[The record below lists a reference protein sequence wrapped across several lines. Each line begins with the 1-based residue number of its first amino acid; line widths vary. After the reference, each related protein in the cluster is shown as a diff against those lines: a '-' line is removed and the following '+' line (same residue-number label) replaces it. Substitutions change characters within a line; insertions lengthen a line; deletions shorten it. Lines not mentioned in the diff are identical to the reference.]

1 MSFKKYLWKCRLL
14 VLNTPNYS
22 HPEYKRSKDLYQK
35 EIKGFHKRYIKL
47 VTKLDK
53 SKKFKVTLIGFDGT
67 KKIKL
72 DKVYTKKIFD
82 IVDKMPMNKLIKD
95 KKFKPLNL
103 SLFSDYKPETT
114 LKGLGFK
121 DKEKALFTVSA
132 IKKRPIKYQVNVIA
146 TMLGRAKN
154 HPNKTKDMNDAIVVA
169 GDFLSVQ
176 VHFQQLRLPQ
186 GAFRG
191 RAASLRAIY
200 LRQKALYSRFA

>member
-1 MSFKKYLWKCRLL
+1 MNLEKYKWKSRILFVSTPNYKEKKYLNVK
-14 VLNTPNYS
+14 
-22 HPEYKRSKDLYQK
+22 KIYQEKIK
-35 EIKGFHKRYIKL
+35 EFHKRYIKL

-53 SKKFKVTLIGFDGT
+53 SKKFKITLIGFDGT
-67 KKIKL
+67 KKMEL
-72 DKVYTKKIFD
+72 DTIYSKKIFD

-154 HPNKTKDMNDAIVVA
+154 HPNKTNDMNDAIIV
-169 GDFLSVQ
+169 FKKWMEN
-176 VHFQQLRLPQ
+176 
-186 GAFRG
+186 
-191 RAASLRAIY
+191 Y
-200 LRQKALYSRFA
+200 KANKK

>member
-1 MSFKKYLWKCRLL
+1 LL
-14 VLNTPNYS
+14 VLITPNYS

-47 VTKLDK
+47 VT
-53 SKKFKVTLIGFDGT
+53 
-67 KKIKL
+67 KL

-154 HPNKTKDMNDAIVVA
+154 HPNKTKDMNDAIIV
-169 GDFLSVQ
+169 FNKWMEN
-176 VHFQQLRLPQ
+176 
-186 GAFRG
+186 
-191 RAASLRAIY
+191 Y
-200 LRQKALYSRFA
+200 KKNKKK

>member
-14 VLNTPNYS
+14 VLNTPNYNHS
-22 HPEYKRSKDLYQK
+22 EYKRSKDIYQK
-35 EIKGFHKRYIKL
+35 RIKGFHKRYIKL
-47 VTKLDK
+47 VTILNK
-53 SKKFKVTLIGFDGT
+53 SKKFKVILIGFDGT
-67 KKIKL
+67 NKVEL
-72 DKVYTKKIFD
+72 DKIYKKKIFE
-82 IVDKMPMNKLIKD
+82 IVDKMPMNKLIKY

-154 HPNKTKDMNDAIVVA
+154 HPNKTKDMKDAMFI
-169 GDFLSVQ
+169 FKNWMKN
-176 VHFQQLRLPQ
+176 
-186 GAFRG
+186 
-191 RAASLRAIY
+191 Y
-200 LRQKALYSRFA
+200 KANKNNEK

>member
-1 MSFKKYLWKCRLL
+1 MSFKKYLWKCRVL

-22 HPEYKRSKDLYQK
+22 HPEYKRSKELYQK

-53 SKKFKVTLIGFDGT
+53 L
-67 KKIKL
+67 
-72 DKVYTKKIFD
+72 
-82 IVDKMPMNKLIKD
+82 

-132 IKKRPIKYQVNVIA
+132 IIKRPIKYQVNVIA

-154 HPNKTKDMNDAIVVA
+154 HPNKTNDMNNAIII
-169 GDFLSVQ
+169 FKKWMEN
-176 VHFQQLRLPQ
+176 
-186 GAFRG
+186 
-191 RAASLRAIY
+191 Y
-200 LRQKALYSRFA
+200 KANKKNEK